1 MPGVGNIHFSSP
13 AVSGFTL
20 VELAIVMT
28 IIGLLIGGILKGQ
41 ELIDNARLTMTVS
54 QVQSFRA
61 AHTTFGDLYQTLPGD
76 TRYATSRLIG
86 CVLASNCYD
95 GDGDGVIGTAST
107 NYSHDNQGG
116 TIAAP
121 AIETT
126 MYWKHLALANL
137 IGGVGPNSD
146 PLAPVWGG
154 THPAAKIAGG
164 FHVVDANEAG
174 NNQALGHY
182 YILRMAATGDPHPV
196 ANGMEP
202 LSPAQASRIDR
213 KVDDGNAR
221 TGEVRA
227 DDAAARCNIAGVGT
241 YANGNSKDC
250 LVIFQFQ

>member
-1 MPGVGNIHFSSP
+1 MQGVENKRFFCHGSR
-13 AVSGFTL
+13 GFTL

-41 ELIDNARLTMTVS
+41 ELIDNARLTMTIS

-61 AHTTFGDLYQTLPGD
+61 GHTTFGDLYQSVPGD
-76 TRYATSRLIG
+76 TRYATSRLVG
-86 CVLASNCYD
+86 CTLASNCYN
-95 GDGDGVIGTAST
+95 GDGDGAIGTAST

-116 TIAAP
+116 TIAVP

-137 IGGVGPNSD
+137 IGGVSPNSD
-146 PLAPVWGG
+146 PLVPAWGD

-164 FHVVDANEAG
+164 FHVLDANETG
-174 NNQALGHY
+174 SNQASGHF